1 MCHYIVTS
9 LKDKVGTIILNDPEK
24 RNALSKAMASELCQ
38 ALESYRFNPD
48 VRVVVLRG
56 AGGYFSAGGDITSM
70 KKRVDC
76 YARGL
81 RPETQTKENMAGFN
95 RLILAIRQIEKR
107 L

>member
-76 YARGL
+76 YARG
-81 RPETQTKENMAGFN
+81 QSYIDKGKCH
-95 RLILAIRQIEKR
+95 LAAFIGNGKVGCHGNT
-107 L
+107 

>member
-48 VRVVVLRG
+48 VRWSCSAVQ
-56 AGGYFSAGGDITSM
+56 AGISVQAVIS
-70 KKRVDC
+70 
-76 YARGL
+76 L
-81 RPETQTKENMAGFN
+81 P
-95 RLILAIRQIEKR
+95 
-107 L
+107 